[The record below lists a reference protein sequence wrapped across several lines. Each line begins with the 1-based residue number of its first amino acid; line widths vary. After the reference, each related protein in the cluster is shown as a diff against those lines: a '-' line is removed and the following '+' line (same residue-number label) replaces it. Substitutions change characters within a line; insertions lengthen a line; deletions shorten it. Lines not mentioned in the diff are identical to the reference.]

1 MTTGMRPSEYL
12 ALKWTD
18 IDWQRGTASVCRT
31 IQMAG
36 SEWAFDDTKRRRS
49 RRIVKLQNFVLNSL
63 RALKVAQQS
72 KRDGN
77 SFPSS
82 ELIFV
87 STTGLPLKQRAV
99 KREFRKLS
107 GDSRDTIGTSLRLA
121 SHSGDSG
128 HRRWRIGK
136 SHLRSVGTCEHFIH
150 IGAILARIAIDPG
163 RGGGEGRA
171 TFDCLDDELKLGAAR
186 KSPPSFARQRHQSR
200 I

>member
-1 MTTGMRPSEYL
+1 MT
-12 ALKWTD
+12 
-18 IDWQRGTASVCRT
+18 
-31 IQMAG
+31 G

-82 ELIFV
+82 GLIFV

-121 SHSGDSG
+121 SHGGDSG
-128 HRRWRIGK
+128 HRRWRIGE
-136 SHLRSVGTCEHFIH
+136 SHLRSVGTREHFINT
-150 IGAILARIAIDPG
+150 GEILSRIAIDPR
-163 RGGGEGRA
+163 RGGSEGRA
-171 TFDCLDDELKLGAAR
+171 TSDCLDEELKLGAAP
-186 KSPPSFARQRHQSR
+186 KNPAPVSPAKGTVSR